1 MTMNDDRPDSQST
14 QARRRRWKPWI
25 LVPAI
30 LGAAIGGALA
40 ARVTPIYKAEMLI
53 AVVPQRIP
61 ESFVPPTISLK
72 LGERLQMISEQILN
86 RTRLERI
93 IQEFD
98 LYKEERQRQ
107 IMEDILEAMRAN
119 IETNVEASE
128 GGDAVAFRV
137 GFIGT
142 NPRTVMMVTERL
154 ATLFIKENMQ
164 DRSTLADATSVFLES
179 QLKDVGRRLVQHNK
193 QLGAAREKREPEAET
208 LAIENEVLRAT
219 YKDVSA
225 KIEEARIAANLER
238 QHIGEQFKVLDGAR
252 LPERPI
258 APDWPRYIGV
268 GAGGG
273 AAFGLLLLL
282 VAPTRSS
289 SNRRQARH
297 AEAPESNESLSDTPA
312 SAS

>member
-1 MTMNDDRPDSQST
+1 MTMNDDRPDSQSP

-25 LVPAI
+25 LVPTI

-40 ARVTPIYKAEMLI
+40 ARVTPIYKAEVLI
-53 AVVPQRIP
+53 AVVPQRVP

-98 LYKEERQRQ
+98 LYKEERKRRV
-107 IMEDILEAMRAN
+107 MEDIFEAMRAD

-137 GFIGT
+137 GFVGT
-142 NPRTVMMVTERL
+142 DPRTVMMVTERL
-154 ATLFIKENMQ
+154 ATLFINENMQ

-179 QLKDVGRRLVQHNK
+179 QLKDVGRRLVK
-193 QLGAAREKREPEAET
+193 QDKELRTAREKRQPEIET
-208 LAIENEVLRAT
+208 LAIENDVLRAT
-219 YKDVSA
+219 YKDLSA

-258 APDWPRYIGV
+258 APDWRRYIGV

-289 SNRRQARH
+289 RNRRQVLH
-297 AEAPESNESLSDTPA
+297 AEASASNESLPDTPA